1 MEITHSANKESKAP
15 QGYLPVW
22 CSIERKDNV
31 TRHLLTIGSLPR
43 IQRALAITDPRVAA
57 DAI

>member
-1 MEITHSANKESKAP
+1 MEITHTATRKVKLP
-15 QGYLPVW
+15 KVTYL
-22 CSIERKDNV
+22 CGALQRKGNV

-43 IQRALAITDPRVAA
+43 VQKALAVTDPRVAA